1 MKEDIHFFLID
12 SNNIRQSIEILEQK
26 IKKRTR
32 LDKEFWFIDISDLK
46 TIKNAKLILD
56 DLPLDI
62 DDDIYAFKF
71 ANNSFIDIW
80 EIYKLVPEN
89 DLIVKKYGTWK
100 REIGLLSTPL
110 SKWQRRKDLTVS
122 LEDRIPYPRQ

>member
-1 MKEDIHFFLID
+1 M
-12 SNNIRQSIEILEQK
+12 
-26 IKKRTR
+26 
-32 LDKEFWFIDISDLK
+32 
-46 TIKNAKLILD
+46 KNAKLMLD
-56 DLPLDI
+56 NLPLDI

-122 LEDRIPYPRQ
+122 LEDRIIL

>member
-1 MKEDIHFFLID
+1 MMKEDMHIYMID
-12 SNNIRQSIEILEQK
+12 LKHLKQSIEILEQK

-46 TIKNAKLILD
+46 TMKNAKLMLD

-71 ANNSFIDIW
+71 TNNSFIDIW
-80 EIYKLVPEN
+80 EIYKLVPES

-122 LEDRIPYPRQ
+122 LEVE

>member
-1 MKEDIHFFLID
+1 MKEDIHIYMVD

-46 TIKNAKLILD
+46 TMKNAKLILD

-80 EIYKLVPEN
+80 EIYKLMPES

-122 LEDRIPYPRQ
+122 LEDRIIL

>member
-1 MKEDIHFFLID
+1 MMKEDIHIYMID
-12 SNNIRQSIEILEQK
+12 SKNLMQSIEILEQK

-46 TIKNAKLILD
+46 TMKNAKLMLD
-56 DLPLDI
+56 NLPLDI

-100 REIGLLSTPL
+100 REIGLFSTPL

-122 LEDRIPYPRQ
+122 LEDRIIH

>member
-1 MKEDIHFFLID
+1 MMKEDIHIYMID
-12 SNNIRQSIEILEQK
+12 SKNLMQSIEILEQK

-46 TIKNAKLILD
+46 TMKNAKLILD
-56 DLPLDI
+56 NLPLDI

-80 EIYKLVPEN
+80 EIYKLVPES

-122 LEDRIPYPRQ
+122 LEVE

>member
-1 MKEDIHFFLID
+1 MKEDIHIYMVD

-46 TIKNAKLILD
+46 TMKNAKLILD

-71 ANNSFIDIW
+71 TNNSFIDIW
-80 EIYKLVPEN
+80 EIYKLMPES

-122 LEDRIPYPRQ
+122 LEDRIIL